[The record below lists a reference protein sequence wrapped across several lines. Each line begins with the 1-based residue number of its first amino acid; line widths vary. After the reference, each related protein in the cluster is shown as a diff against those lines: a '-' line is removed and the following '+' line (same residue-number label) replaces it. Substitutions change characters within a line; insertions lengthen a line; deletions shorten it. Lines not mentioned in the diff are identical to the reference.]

1 LKTKLIK
8 IGGTCITGCRT
19 IGEMTMLFGE
29 AMWYTRPWGRRGL
42 RTRECIAQMARLGV
56 NSLPLIC
63 LVNFLV
69 GAIIAISLADLLREF
84 GILSWISVVVGV
96 AHTREL
102 GPVMTALTMT
112 GLAGAAITAELGT
125 MTVSEE
131 IIALK
136 SQALNP
142 IYFLIAPR
150 LLAML
155 LMMPCLVIAGDVVG
169 MIGGAV
175 IGIFMLGIDPTTY
188 AELTFSTISNTD
200 LLRGVIIKA
209 EVFGAIIAVV
219 ACYMGLY
226 TRNGA
231 EGVGQST
238 TKSVVWSIVL
248 IILANLIL
256 TVLFNY
262 VLSSGG
268 NLPKI

>member
-1 LKTKLIK
+1 MGENKVSPS
-8 IGGTCITGCRT
+8 
-19 IGEMTMLFGE
+19 EMTETTAQAE
-29 AMWYTRPWGRRGL
+29 AQV
-42 RTRECIAQMARLGV
+42 EAAQTANAQAESALAESVKTESAQAANQQPIKARL
-56 NSLPLIC
+56 P
-63 LVNFLV
+63 
-69 GAIIAISLADLLREF
+69 
-84 GILSWISVVVGV
+84 
-96 AHTREL
+96 
-102 GPVMTALTMT
+102 
-112 GLAGAAITAELGT
+112 
-125 MTVSEE
+125 
-131 IIALK
+131 K
-136 SQALNP
+136 
-142 IYFLIAPR
+142 R

-155 LMMPCLVIAGDVVG
+155 LMMPCLVVAGDVVG

-175 IGIFMLGIDPTTY
+175 IGIFMLNIDPRTY

-200 LLRGVIIKA
+200 LLRGVFIKA

-262 VLSSGG
+262 VLSSGS

>member
-1 LKTKLIK
+1 MKQQVINL
-8 IGGTCITGCRT
+8 GTLCITGCRT
-19 IGEMTMLFGE
+19 VGEMTLLFGE
-29 AMWYTRPWGRRGL
+29 ALWYTRPWGRRKL
-42 RTRECIAQMARLGV
+42 RTRECLGQMARLGV
-56 NSLPLIC
+56 NAIPLIC

-69 GAIIAISLADLLREF
+69 GAIIAISLSDLLREL

-155 LMMPCLVIAGDVVG
+155 LMMPCLVIAGDV
-169 MIGGAV
+169 IGVFGGYV
-175 IGIFMLGIDPTTY
+175 IGVFMLNIDSATY
-188 AELTFSTISNTD
+188 LELTFSTISNTD
-200 LLRGVIIKA
+200 LLRGVFIKA
-209 EVFGAIIAVV
+209 EVFGAIITIT
-219 ACYMGLY
+219 ACYMGLN

-231 EGVGQST
+231 EGVGQGT

-248 IILANLIL
+248 IILANLVL

-262 VLSSGG
+262 VLSSGS